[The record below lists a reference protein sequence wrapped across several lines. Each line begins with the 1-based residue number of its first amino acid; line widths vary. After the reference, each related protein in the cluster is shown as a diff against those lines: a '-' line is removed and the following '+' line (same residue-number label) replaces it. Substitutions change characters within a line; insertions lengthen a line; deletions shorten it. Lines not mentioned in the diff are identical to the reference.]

1 MFLANAPMFG
11 EKHIIGLVVIFIVI
25 FFLLHG
31 VKKMNVKRRKSQ
43 LLLFAVLF
51 YLLEVAKLYYI
62 TKTSGSFPMNH
73 LPIQLCSLPLYLYPI
88 MLFSKHNSKLA
99 NFVKPAAF
107 SIVLIAGIA
116 ALMMPS
122 TIIGSELS
130 WLPLS
135 LNVLPLISFTYHG
148 LMIYTALFL
157 IKSGYYKF
165 SIKDYKYAVMTVT
178 PLLLA
183 ALLTNHFLDKDFMS
197 LKRGVG
203 VPFNTLIE
211 TSQLLYTSTLIAVG
225 FFAIYLVFFVTNQ
238 LYNINQNKHIHR
250 KKV

>member
-1 MFLANAPMFG
+1 MFLANAPIFG
-11 EKHIIGLVVIFIVI
+11 EKHIIGLVVIFLVI

-31 VKKMNVKRRKSQ
+31 VKKMDEKRQKSQ
-43 LLLFAVLF
+43 IILFIILF
-51 YLLEVAKLYYI
+51 YILEFAKLYYI
-62 TKTSGSFPMNH
+62 TKTSGSFPTNH
-73 LPIQLCSLPLYLYPI
+73 LPFQLCSLPLYLYPF
-88 MLFSKHNSKLA
+88 MVFSKNNSRLA

-107 SIVLIAGIA
+107 SIVLIAGLT
-116 ALMMPS
+116 ALIMPS
-122 TIIGSELS
+122 TIIGVQLS

-157 IKSGYYKF
+157 IRSGYYKF
-165 SIKDYKYAVMTVT
+165 SIKDYKYAVMTVI

-183 ALLTNHFLDKDFMS
+183 ALLMNHFFDKDFMS
-197 LKRGVG
+197 LNRGSG

-225 FFAIYLVFFVTNQ
+225 FFAIYLVFFVTHQ
-238 LYNINQNKHIHR
+238 LHNFNHNKNIHR